1 MVFNQIPVRLC
12 SHSQKGKVDYVKNV
26 LQLFSSGPDCF
37 STNAQNNVC
46 NVIL

>member
-12 SHSQKGKVDYVKNV
+12 SHTQKGKVDYVKNV
-26 LQLFSSGPDCF
+26 QLFSSGPDCF
-37 STNAQNNVC
+37 SKNAQNNVC